1 MLNSYLCYKIPT
13 IMKLRSILTL
23 TALFFIGLS
32 AKAQT
37 LSGTVTET
45 GKNTRLENVFI
56 RDMGSKQVAL
66 TNKSGEFDIR
76 TLLNHTLIFSLP
88 GYVSDTLF
96 VVDFK
101 PKHIELKQGGI
112 SLQAVNI
119 ADSRA
124 AFDPEAE
131 YPEVYRN
138 SKFALSPSRMF
149 GKQSRDARRLKRYFK
164 NEVEQRQIDA
174 IFTKTLVSGVV
185 PLKGKELE
193 NFMAMYRPT
202 LAFAKNSSQQT
213 LIVYINDNYKK
224 FKELPVEKRSLPALS
239 GN

>member
-1 MLNSYLCYKIPT
+1 
-13 IMKLRSILTL
+13 MKLRSIIIV
-23 TALFFIGLS
+23 ALLSVITLS
-32 AKAQT
+32 AKAQV

-56 RDMGSKQVAL
+56 RDLGSKQVAL
-66 TNKSGEFDIR
+66 TDKAGAFDIR

-96 VVDFK
+96 VIDFK
-101 PKHIELKQGGI
+101 PKHIELKQAGI

-119 ADSRA
+119 AENRA
-124 AFDPEAE
+124 VFNPEAE

-164 NEVEQRQIDA
+164 TEVEQRQIDA
-174 IFTKTLVSGVV
+174 VFTRALVSSIV

-213 LIVYINDNYKK
+213 LVVYINDNYKK
-224 FKELPVEKRSLPALS
+224 FKELPPDKRSLPALS
-239 GN
+239 NN

>member
-1 MLNSYLCYKIPT
+1 
-13 IMKLRSILTL
+13 MKLQFIIILASFFSLTL
-23 TALFFIGLS
+23 ST
-32 AKAQT
+32 KAQV

-45 GKNTRLENVFI
+45 GKNTRLENVFV

-66 TNKSGEFDIR
+66 SNKAGEFDIR

-96 VVDFK
+96 VIDFK
-101 PKHIELKQGGI
+101 PKHIELKQAGI

-119 ADSRA
+119 SDSKVP
-124 AFDPEAE
+124 FNPEAE

-174 IFTKTLVSGVV
+174 VFTKTLVSSVV

-202 LAFAKNSSQQT
+202 LSFAKNSSQQT
-213 LIVYINDNYKK
+213 MVVYINDSYKK
-224 FKELPVEKRSLPALS
+224 FKELPPEKRALPALS
-239 GN
+239 AN

>member
-1 MLNSYLCYKIPT
+1 
-13 IMKLRSILTL
+13 MKLRSILTI
-23 TALFFIGLS
+23 AVLFFIVLS
-32 AKAQT
+32 SKAQV

-56 RDMGSKQVAL
+56 RDLGSKQVAL
-66 TNKSGEFDIR
+66 TNKAGEFDIR

-101 PKHIELKQGGI
+101 IKHIELQQAGI
-112 SLQAVNI
+112 SLQAVNVS
-119 ADSRA
+119 DSKA
-124 AFDPEAE
+124 VFNPEEE

-174 IFTKTLVSGVV
+174 IFTRALVSSVV

-193 NFMAMYRPT
+193 SFMAMYRPT

-213 LIVYINDNYKK
+213 LVVYINDSYKK
-224 FKELPVEKRSLPALS
+224 FKELPPEKRSLPALS
-239 GN
+239 APWV